1 MLWRTAIFA
10 LFLALNISVE
20 PCFVLATSGEKDQ
33 PHALASL
40 DDVLSEV
47 SNDVAVDLDDLSLTS
62 ALVVLVENRSPM
74 PAETLALGNTTS
86 FEIRSG
92 LRRHRWCCVELC

>member
-47 SNDVAVDLDDLSLTS
+47 SNDVAVDLEDLSLTS
-62 ALVVLVENRSPM
+62 ALIVLVENRSPL
-74 PAETLALGNTTS
+74 AEETLALGISTNLQN
-86 FEIRSG
+86 RSG

>member
-20 PCFVLATSGEKDQ
+20 HCFVLATSGEKDQ

-47 SNDVAVDLDDLSLTS
+47 SNDVAVDLEDLSLTS
-62 ALVVLVENRSPM
+62 ALIVLVENRSPL
-74 PAETLALGNTTS
+74 AEETLALGNSTNLQN
-86 FEIRSG
+86 RSG